1 MTWED
6 DDAPADFDFD
16 DCVVYIEQGSGFQ
29 VLPVQRTT
37 WGAIKSRFR

>member
-16 DCVVYIEQGSGFQ
+16 DCVVYIEQGSG

-37 WGAIKSRFR
+37 WGALKSRFR